1 MTDEAKKDLLA
12 VMDQLAECQ
21 RRHGMEYVSM
31 SILVDG
37 FGCAG
42 EYTDK
47 PGYIDEVAMQYE
59 PAGGNRTGS
68 GN

>member
-12 VMDQLAECQ
+12 VMDQLAECR
-21 RRHGMEYVSM
+21 RRHGMGYVSM
-31 SILVDG
+31 FILEDG
-37 FGCAG
+37 CGHALDDSQHFPDGRIW
-42 EYTDK
+42 K
-47 PGYIDEVAMQYE
+47 QYE